1 MAVNKELK
9 HRVLNEYPELVYKM
23 VSLSRLD
30 YAKWVLRDS
39 EYTDSAIMTVLGIDD
54 QEYSELCL
62 IEDEVNLLWFA
73 EPDIVDE
80 ARRIAHAYN
89 ARKQRL
95 KKRIDK
101 MFKSGDDC
109 FFLTLT
115 FNDDSLKLKPAVRR
129 KYVAR
134 YLASVGIDYA
144 ANIDFGEEFS
154 REHYHAIVQ
163 WNGGEFR
170 PFDMVWKGKTYSSWG
185 YGFLGVEKC
194 QISTVDVTRLAK
206 YTAKLTNHAFKESA
220 SGSSM
225 IYARCTKKS

>member
-39 EYTDSAIMTVLGIDD
+39 EYTDAAIITVLGIDEK
-54 QEYSELCL
+54 EYVELCQ

-73 EPDIVDE
+73 VPDVVDE

-95 KKRIDK
+95 KKRIQK
-101 MFKSGDDC
+101 MFNSGYDC
-109 FFLTLT
+109 YFLTLT
-115 FNDDSLKLKPAVRR
+115 FNDEALMLKPTVRR

-134 YLASVGIDYA
+134 YLASVGFDYV
-144 ANIDFGEEFS
+144 ANIDFGEEYS
-154 REHYHAIVQ
+154 REHYHAVVQ
-163 WNGGEFR
+163 WNGADFC

-194 QISTVDVTRLAK
+194 QLSLVDITKLAK

-225 IYARCTKKS
+225 IYARCTIK